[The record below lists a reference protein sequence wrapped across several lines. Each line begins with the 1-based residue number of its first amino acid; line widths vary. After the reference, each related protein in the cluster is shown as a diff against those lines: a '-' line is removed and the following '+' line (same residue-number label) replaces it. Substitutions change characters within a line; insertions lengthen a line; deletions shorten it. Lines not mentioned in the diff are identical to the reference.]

1 MNWKSF
7 RKCLNTDVEKPEQVD
22 YGEELLTIT
31 IKVKNITLNKGGKNT
46 QLTYIETTFR
56 LL

>member
-1 MNWKSF
+1 MNWKRF
-7 RKCLNTDVEKPEQVD
+7 PKCLNTDVEKPEQVD
-22 YGEELLTIT
+22 YGEEFLTIT
-31 IKVKNITLNKGGKNT
+31 TKVKNITLNKGGKNT